1 MKKASLIMVAMTVL
15 FCTFCGGF
23 FLARS
28 LNRDPITVSSVPTV
42 TTVEGSVPTGSD
54 AQHEKININTAT
66 AAELMKLDGIGQVL
80 SDRIIAYRDA
90 NGGFSSLAE
99 LINVE
104 GISDKK
110 LEAIL
115 DQITLGGQE

>member
-1 MKKASLIMVAMTVL
+1 MKKASRIMVAMTVL

-28 LNRDPITVSSVPTV
+28 LNRDPVTISAVPTV
-42 TTVEGSVPTGSD
+42 TTGTQTEYSSGS
-54 AQHEKININTAT
+54 QQEKININTAT
-66 AAELMKLDGIGQVL
+66 AAELMQLDGIGQVL

-90 NGGFSSLAE
+90 NGGYQSLSE